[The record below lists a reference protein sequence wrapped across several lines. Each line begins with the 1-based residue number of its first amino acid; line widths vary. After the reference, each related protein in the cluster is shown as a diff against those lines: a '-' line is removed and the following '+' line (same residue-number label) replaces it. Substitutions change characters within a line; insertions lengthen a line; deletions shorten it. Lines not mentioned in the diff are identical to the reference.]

1 MRPVSIVQFERLF
14 LAALALGALVDALTW
29 HGEVAAA
36 AKAYPQFAGIV
47 PLVVPCIMLAAIAIG
62 VALWY
67 FVARRGSVA
76 AKWIVAG
83 WFVVSTVLLALSVL
97 TLVRGG
103 AFAMPMAIGW
113 VAYLLRAWSV
123 SYLFQ
128 PDAEAWF
135 ASSQ

>member
-1 MRPVSIVQFERLF
+1 MRPASIVQFERLF
-14 LAALALGALVDALTW
+14 LAALALDAIVGALTW
-29 HGEVAAA
+29 NADVAAA
-36 AKAYPQFAGIV
+36 AKAYPQLAGIV
-47 PLVVPCIMLAAIAIG
+47 PVLVPCIMLGAIAIG

-67 FVARRGSVA
+67 FTARRGSVA

-97 TLVRGG
+97 SLVRGG
-103 AFAMPMAIGW
+103 PFATPMVVGW
-113 VAYLLRAWSV
+113 AAYLLRAWSV

-135 ASSQ
+135 ASTQ